1 MPFHFALMA
10 AEDLSLDG
18 NRGAAEDVGLDT
30 ERLEADMMSSEVNAA
45 IQANYALADELGIEG
60 TPAFVIGTQLIP
72 GAVDKARLE
81 QLIRE
86 ARSG

>member
-1 MPFHFALMA
+1 MA
-10 AEDLSLDG
+10 SP
-18 NRGAAEDVGLDT
+18 
-30 ERLEADMMSSEVNAA
+30 EVAAA
-45 IQANYALADELGIEG
+45 IEANYTLANELGIEG
-60 TPAFVIGTQLIP
+60 TPAFVIGDQLIP

>member
-1 MPFHFALMA
+1 
-10 AEDLSLDG
+10 
-18 NRGAAEDVGLDT
+18 VGLDAD
-30 ERLEADMMSSEVNAA
+30 ELEADMMSAEVNAA